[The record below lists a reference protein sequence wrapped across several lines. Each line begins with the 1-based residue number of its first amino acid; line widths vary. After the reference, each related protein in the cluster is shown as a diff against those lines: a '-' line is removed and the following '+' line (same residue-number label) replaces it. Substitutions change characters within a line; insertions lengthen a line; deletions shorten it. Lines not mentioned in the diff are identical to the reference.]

1 MSMLMRRYGRR
12 TIGESYCASITQC
25 LTQFALFL
33 SFVKSS
39 IINYYYSD
47 VVGLLKGLFAGTSAF
62 IQSVLFQKH
71 RS

>member
-1 MSMLMRRYGRR
+1 MTRYGRR
-12 TIGESYCASITQC
+12 TIGESKCASITQC
-25 LTQFALFL
+25 LTQFALLL

-39 IINYYYSD
+39 IINYYHHSD
-47 VVGLLKGLFAGTSAF
+47 VVGLLKGLSAGTSAF